1 MIKLLRSYVDFLN
14 GSIQN
19 ISTLTSSFNADV
31 AEEVLYDWLQASWE
45 MLIES
50 VLFYGAKRYL
60 PVYGKGADLGLDE
73 SSRVTNREHLATD
86 KIVYISN

>member
-1 MIKLLRSYVDFLN
+1 MIKILRSYVDFLN

-19 ISTLTSSFNADV
+19 ISTLTSSFN